1 MTMAIP
7 SRYDAILNDNKW
19 DAAFGR
25 QASVQEVLNYVQH
38 HWSEL
43 QTHPAPDL
51 QPTKPEPTI
60 TKYFA
65 ISLRTNARNAGI
77 TGYFIPENHVAQI
90 NAVKQELESRGR
102 TDVTYVSDSINP
114 PLEFVLEFKKLKLK
128 PSAKSS
134 RLSYYKEGVLRF
146 VNGIYARE
154 AEIGFMVGLITSKAD
169 KPEILKGLQQGIQN
183 PDMQSMLKM
192 IKDED
197 GKTVVAPGHRFTTCH
212 FETAH
217 GRDHINNCSDVLLG
231 HVMLCHGS

>member
-1 MTMAIP
+1 MTMAAP
-7 SRYDAILNDNKW
+7 SRYKTILSDNKW

-25 QASVQEVLNYVQH
+25 QTSVQEVLNYVQR
-38 HWSEL
+38 HWTEL
-43 QTHPAPDL
+43 QAHPAPDL

-65 ISLRTNARNAGI
+65 ISLRSNARNAGI
-77 TGYFIPENHVAQI
+77 TGYFIPENPVAQI
-90 NAVKQELESRGR
+90 NEVKQELESRGR

-128 PSAKSS
+128 PGAKSS
-134 RLSYYKEGVLRF
+134 RLSYYKDGVLRF

-154 AEIGFMVGLITSKAD
+154 AEIGFMVGLIASKAD

-183 PDMQSMLKM
+183 PDMESMLKM
-192 IKDED
+192 IKDEN
-197 GKTVVAPGHRFTTCH
+197 GKTVVTPGHRFVTCS

-217 GRDHINNCSDVLLG
+217 GRDHIKECSDVLLG
-231 HVMLCHGS
+231 HVMLCHGP